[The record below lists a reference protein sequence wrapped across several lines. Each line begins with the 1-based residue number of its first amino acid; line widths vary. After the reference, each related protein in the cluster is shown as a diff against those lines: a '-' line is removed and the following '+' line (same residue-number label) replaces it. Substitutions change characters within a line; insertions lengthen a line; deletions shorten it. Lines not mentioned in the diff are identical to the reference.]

1 MYVPPN
7 FKVDDAAAWKI
18 VDDAGAGMLIINT
31 DEGLSS
37 VFVPVV
43 TSEDRRTIRFHV
55 ARANAWWR
63 AVEDGLEVLA
73 IFLTA
78 SAYVSP
84 SLYPSRT
91 ESPGVVPT
99 WNYVACEV
107 RGRLYVHDDEQW
119 TSTQIHDLT
128 DHFESDRSPK
138 WRVEDSPADY
148 NGHQL
153 SAIVG
158 IEIEV
163 TSIQGKAKL
172 SQNRPEI
179 DHDNV
184 RDSFAHGTLSE
195 RNVSTRMNLEK

>member
-1 MYVPPN
+1 MYVPP
-7 FKVDDAAAWKI
+7 KHCVDEEAAWKI
-18 VDDAGAGMLIINT
+18 VVEAGAGMLVINT
-31 DEGLSS
+31 AEGLES

-43 TSEDRRTIRFHV
+43 PSEDHRTIKSHV
-55 ARANAWWR
+55 ARANKWWR
-63 AVEDGLEVLA
+63 SVQEGTEVLA

-84 SLYPSRT
+84 SLYPSRI

-107 RGRLYVHDDEQW
+107 RGRLSVHDDVDWLAAQIRLVTNRFEAGRDPQW
-119 TSTQIHDLT
+119 T
-128 DHFESDRSPK
+128 
-138 WRVEDSPADY
+138 VEDSPEEY
-148 NGHQL
+148 IKHQMA
-153 SAIVG
+153 AIVG

-184 RDSFAHGTLSE
+184 RETFSEGTLAE
-195 RNVSTRMNLEK
+195 RNVASHMHLDE